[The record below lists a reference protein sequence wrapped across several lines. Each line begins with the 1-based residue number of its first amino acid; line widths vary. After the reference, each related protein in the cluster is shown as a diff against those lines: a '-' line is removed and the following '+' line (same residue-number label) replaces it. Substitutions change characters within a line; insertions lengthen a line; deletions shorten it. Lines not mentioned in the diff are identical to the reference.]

1 MLTWQYLKDNFAL
14 TSPGQSQIHSEL
26 VQARCTEYK
35 GKPLLLGGC
44 AQLKGSRSDSIAAA
58 QAIGAELD
66 LTDKGLGIRSRRYTL
81 LAEDG
86 VVRFFVVAALPH
98 HIASPESIIWASFC
112 CYAVL
117 LKVIG
122 PSPCTCKDVSVL
134 DAHSS
139 MP

>member
-1 MLTWQYLKDNFAL
+1 MLTWQCLKDKFAL

-44 AQLKGSRSDSIAAA
+44 VQLKGSRSDSIAAA

-86 VVRFFVVAALPH
+86 VVRFLLLLRCHTTSQALSPSSGPPSVAMQC
-98 HIASPESIIWASFC
+98 S
-112 CYAVL
+112 
-117 LKVIG
+117 
-122 PSPCTCKDVSVL
+122 
-134 DAHSS
+134 
-139 MP
+139 